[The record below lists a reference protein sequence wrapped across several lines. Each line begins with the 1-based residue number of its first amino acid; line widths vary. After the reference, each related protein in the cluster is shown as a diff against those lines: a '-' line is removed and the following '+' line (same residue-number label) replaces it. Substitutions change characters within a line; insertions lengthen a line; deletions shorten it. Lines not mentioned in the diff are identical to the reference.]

1 MEKILVTGANGFVG
15 QHLTMVLAKKGY
27 PVIATGRGVS
37 RLPAND
43 QQVQYYE
50 ADISHP
56 FELQQLIEQEKPE
69 IVVHCAAMSQV
80 DECEQRQKE
89 AHSINVE
96 ATARLLLDAEEH
108 SRFFIF
114 LSTDFVFDG
123 ENGYYKEE
131 DAVNPISWYG
141 HTKLEAE
148 AVVQTSEI
156 PWAIVRTCLV
166 YGIAPEGGRSTIFS
180 WLKNSLQ
187 EGKTIKVVDDQYRTP
202 TYVNDLSAGI
212 VLLIE
217 QRKTGIWH
225 ISGEETFTPYGMAMA
240 IAEKGGWDNKL
251 LERVTA
257 DTFKQVGKRP
267 AKTGF
272 DITKAK
278 KELGYQPGSFSII
291 AEDLLKY

>member
-15 QHLTMVLAKKGY
+15 QALVKILAQHGY

-37 RLPAND
+37 RFPAED
-43 QQVQYYE
+43 QLVRYYA

-56 FELQQLIEQEKPE
+56 FELQHIVEQEKPAV
-69 IVVHCAAMSQV
+69 IVHCAAMSQV

-96 ATARLLLDAEEH
+96 ATARLLLDAEEYAG
-108 SRFFIF
+108 FFIF

-123 ENGYYKEE
+123 EKGSYTEE
-131 DAVNPISWYG
+131 DPVNPISWYG

-148 AVVQTSEI
+148 AIVQTAEI

-166 YGIAPEGGRSTIFS
+166 YGLAPEGGRSSIFS
-180 WLKNSLQ
+180 WIKNSLE

-202 TYVNDLSAGI
+202 TYVNDLVAGI
-212 VLLIE
+212 LLLIE
-217 QRKTGIWH
+217 QKKTGIWH
-225 ISGEETFTPYGMAMA
+225 ISGEEFFTPYKMARE
-240 IAEKGGWDNKL
+240 IAQIGGWKEEL

-257 DTFKQVGKRP
+257 DTFKQAGKRP
-267 AKTGF
+267 ARTGF
-272 DITKAK
+272 DISKAQR
-278 KELGYQPGSFSII
+278 ELGYLPGSFGAI
-291 AEDLLKY
+291 ANELLRK

>member
-15 QHLTMVLAKKGY
+15 QHLIMVLAERGY
-27 PVIATGRGVS
+27 QVIATGRGAS
-37 RLPAND
+37 RLPVNET
-43 QQVQYYE
+43 QVRYYE

-56 FELQQLIEQEKPE
+56 FQLQQIIEQEKPE
-69 IVVHCAAMSQV
+69 IVVHSAAMSQV

-96 ATARLLLDAEEH
+96 ATTRLLLDAEEN

-123 ENGYYKEE
+123 EKGHYTEE
-131 DAVNPISWYG
+131 DDVNPISWYG

-148 AVVQTSEI
+148 AVVQTAEI

-166 YGIAPEGGRSTIFS
+166 YGIAPEGGRSSIFS
-180 WLKNSLQ
+180 WIKTSLQ
-187 EGKTIKVVDDQYRTP
+187 EGKSIKVVDDQYRTP
-202 TYVNDLSAGI
+202 TYVNDLATGI

-225 ISGEETFTPYGMAMA
+225 ISGEETYTPYKMAEA
-240 IAEKGGWDNKL
+240 IAEKGGWNKNL
-251 LERVTA
+251 IERVTA

-272 DITKAK
+272 DISKAK
-278 KELGYQPGSFSII
+278 KELGYQPGSFSNIT
-291 AEDLLKY
+291 EDLLKR